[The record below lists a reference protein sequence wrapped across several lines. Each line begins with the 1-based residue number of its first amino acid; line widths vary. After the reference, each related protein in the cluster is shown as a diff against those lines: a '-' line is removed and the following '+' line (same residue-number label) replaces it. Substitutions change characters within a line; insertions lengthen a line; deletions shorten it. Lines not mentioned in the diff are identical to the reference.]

1 MKDLKRADVI
11 SLMNLE
17 YHLYMGHWTNLLSP
31 RYREIIDGVAP
42 YHVFRCLMG
51 ATAQAE
57 SPDMAYFEEHMK
69 GLGVKRQTI
78 SKYLNIFIKEGMV
91 NKSSW
96 DKDKRNSIYT
106 FSDTAIEDL
115 APVLMQGLINNVDAF
130 TRYTSSDG
138 DVTPRVLQILA
149 ERDATAEMLET
160 SLFENYGVPS
170 NVYALMRSHHI
181 RLATKENK
189 NKKGDK

>member
-31 RYREIIDGVAP
+31 RYREIIIGVAP
-42 YHVFRCLMG
+42 YLVFRCLMG
-51 ATAQAE
+51 ATSRAE
-57 SPDMAYFEEHMK
+57 SPDMAYFEEHME

-78 SKYLNIFIKEGMV
+78 SKHLNRFIKAGIV
-91 NKSSW
+91 DKSSW

-106 FSDTAIEDL
+106 FSDTAIKDL

-130 TRYTSSDG
+130 TRFTSSDG

-149 ERDATAEMLET
+149 EREATVEMLET
-160 SLFENYGVPS
+160 SLFQHYGVPS
-170 NVYALMRSHHI
+170 NVYAMMRSHHI
-181 RLATKENK
+181 ELVMKENK